1 MPTLNHLS
9 ALALLLALP
18 FASPAGATPSNDA
31 TSPPGPG
38 AAQVVVKL
46 AEPSPLPAA
55 SPMSGA
61 ISFLF
66 ESNRGRAPAVF
77 DHLLQL
83 PEGWAAVSSAELQL
97 SARNER
103 GWERVSIELVG
114 ARGELTPAYEGLR
127 GSWSSYRGREPSAWV
142 RAAPSA
148 ERLRYTGVWPGIDVL
163 YHAGHAGL
171 RYDFCVA
178 PGANPAAIR
187 LRWHGVQQAR
197 VAADGRLELQTAIGA
212 LEQSAPH
219 IFQTAGNNE
228 EQIQGG
234 FAIHSHVGDVL
245 EVGFKVG
252 AYDPS
257 RALVIDPYFSLFGHY
272 GGSIFDR
279 AEAAV
284 SNGAGTWFV
293 AGTTS
298 SQDFP
303 YADFVQGQPVS
314 SDMYLL
320 KINGGGIVSDT
331 AVLSGNGQD
340 SPYALAY
347 RNDRV
352 ALVGSSASTDMPIEG
367 ATYQAQNLGGRDV
380 YVAVFEADAFLLDWS
395 SYLGGDQEDQGYSV
409 SFASNGDV
417 LVAGETISADFP
429 AVGPIDNGL
438 TGADALVA
446 RFLANGSDL
455 VWAGSYGAQTID
467 GAFAIVGAPDGAAW
481 MAGGSVTG
489 GNLQAFAVR
498 FAVDGQPDA
507 PLFFGGSGSDRA
519 TDILLDGAG
528 GFWLLGETSSNDFDL
543 VGALSVGLEGP
554 SDAFL
559 LHRTAAGTV
568 DFSTYLGGGGEEIAI
583 ALAAGVSEFSG
594 AAVHVLLGTGS
605 GDLPVQNAM
614 SALSKPTGFG
624 TADAYVLGVGPGPD
638 YDPIY
643 SSYLPCADREFPR
656 DMASDPSDRLL
667 IVGGVVSPGSNADLP
682 ATEPNLPDQPSG
694 GSAAFLC
701 WINNDTSAIP
711 GDVRF
716 GSLEEGLVMGEAL
729 QIFIYRVGGA
739 TGTASVPWSVYNP
752 AVQGFVPGLGGVVPF
767 ADGQQVAETSLLV
780 PTGSFPDGTEL
791 YIVLEEPDG
800 PVEVDTLFNIK
811 TLTLLTGEASGGGSG
826 GGGGSSGSS
835 SDDDDSVCLLVSMV
849 GPGLG
854 DRGLD
859 RLRWVRDHLLQR
871 SNAGR
876 NFTRSYYGQSPN
888 VLRWLEPRPLL
899 GNTLSALAWAILWLV
914 GYAEWV
920 LLGAALWVVFQRHR
934 RAWRPVLRGSG
945 GQDVVRALPV

>member
-1 MPTLNHLS
+1 MPTFHLSS

-18 FASPAGATPSNDA
+18 FNPAGASPSLDATPS
-31 TSPPGPG
+31 PGPRG
-38 AAQVVVKL
+38 AQVVPGPDG
-46 AEPSPLPAA
+46 AGARPAA
-55 SPMSGA
+55 PRMSGA
-61 ISFLF
+61 IAFLF

-83 PEGWAAVSSAELQL
+83 PEGWAAVGSGELQL
-97 SARNER
+97 SARTER
-103 GWERVSIELVG
+103 GWEQLSIELVG
-114 ARGELTPAYEGLR
+114 ARDGLAPVREGLR
-127 GSWSSYRGREPSAWV
+127 GSWSNYRGNDPSAWV

-148 ERLRYTGVWPGIDVL
+148 EQLRYTGVWPGIDVL
-163 YHAGHAGL
+163 YHAGPAGL

-178 PGANPAAIR
+178 PGTSPATIR

-219 IFQTAGNNE
+219 IFQSSGDNE
-228 EQIQGG
+228 EQIHGG
-234 FAIHSHVGDVL
+234 FVIHSHVCEVL
-245 EVGFKVG
+245 EVGFEIG

-257 RALVIDPYFSLFGHY
+257 RALVIDPYFSLFGLY

-284 SNGAGTWFV
+284 SDGAGTWYV
-293 AGTTS
+293 AGRTS

-303 YADFVQGQPVS
+303 YAEFVQGQPVS

-320 KINGGGIVSDT
+320 KINAGGIVIDT
-331 AVLSGNGQD
+331 AVLAGNGID
-340 SPYALAY
+340 EPYALSY
-347 RNDRV
+347 REDRV

-498 FAVDGQPDA
+498 FAANGQPDE
-507 PLFFGGSGSDRA
+507 PLYFGGSGSDRA
-519 TDILLDGAG
+519 TDILLDGEG

-568 DFSTYLGGGGEEIAI
+568 DFSTYLGGGGEETAI
-583 ALAAGVSEFSG
+583 ALAAGVPEFSG

-605 GDLPVQNAM
+605 VDLPVQNAM
-614 SALSKPTGFG
+614 SAISNPTGFG

-667 IVGGVVSPGSNADLP
+667 IVGGVVSPGGHADLP
-682 ATEPNLPDQPSG
+682 ATEPNLPDEPSG
-694 GSAAFLC
+694 ASAAFLC
-701 WINNDTSAIP
+701 WINNDTSALP

-716 GSLEEGLVMGEAL
+716 GSLEEVLVMGEAL

-739 TGTASVPWSVYNP
+739 TGAANVPWSVYNP
-752 AVQGFVPGLGGVVPF
+752 TVQGFVPGLGGVVPF
-767 ADGQQVAETSLLV
+767 ADGQQVAETSLSV

-800 PVEVDTLFNIK
+800 PVDVDTLFNIK
-811 TLTLLTGEASGGGSG
+811 TLTLLAGEAGGGGGG
-826 GGGGSSGSS
+826 GGGGSSDSS
-835 SDDDDSVCLLVSMV
+835 SDDSDSVCALISLA
-849 GPGLG
+849 GPGRG

-859 RLRWVRDHLLQR
+859 RLRWVRDHVLSRWQG
-871 SNAGR
+871 GR
-876 NFTRSYYGQSPN
+876 DFTRGYYGQSPA
-888 VLRWLEPRPLL
+888 LMQWLEPRPLVHDL
-899 GNTLSALAWAILWLV
+899 LSALAFAILWLV

-920 LLGAALWVVFQRHR
+920 LLGAALSVLVHRHR
-934 RAWRPVLRGSG
+934 RAVRGVPARLG
-945 GQDVVRALPV
+945 DPELVRALPA